1 MRVFTETTQ
10 ERADVLVSLGQ
21 PVYMSWQADLDGI
34 NEFAGANRSV
44 PYRGENPYGWHL
56 YSTMRYKLILI
67 SRDEYLT
74 LGRAGVW
81 VAASSRLQNEYST
94 LQYVTSDAVRF
105 TGIWEDTE
113 GYPFLYTRVEV
124 SDGSD
129 A

>member
-1 MRVFTETTQ
+1 
-10 ERADVLVSLGQ
+10 
-21 PVYMSWQADLDGI
+21 MSK
-34 NEFAGANRSV
+34 
-44 PYRGENPYGWHL
+44 
-56 YSTMRYKLILI
+56 RYKLIRI

-94 LQYVTSDAVRF
+94 LHYVTSDAVRYP
-105 TGIWEDTE
+105 GIWEDTE

-124 SDGSD
+124 CDGSD